1 MAQHMAI
8 EAKTPTRRGKEA
20 APAGARPGKAEGTVV
35 AVLAAISVC
44 HMLNDVIQ
52 SLIMAIYP
60 MLKSAFAL
68 DFSQIGL
75 ITFTFQC
82 TASLLQPVVG
92 YYTDRYPTPYAL
104 VLGMGSSLTGLL
116 LMSVATSY
124 LMVLAAAAL
133 IGMGSSVFHPESS
146 RVARLASG
154 GRHGLAQSVFQV
166 GGNFGTAIGPL
177 LAAFIVLPY
186 GQGSLAWFSIVAL
199 LAMIMLTGI
208 GAWYGKTIKRNDK
221 AAGDELKAIS
231 DLAHSKMRRSIAI
244 LMALTFSKHFYLVS
258 ITSFYIF
265 YLIHTF
271 NLTVQ
276 SAQVYL
282 FIFLGAVVAG
292 TVIGGPI
299 GDRIGARRVI
309 WWSILGVLP
318 FTLVLPYAD
327 LFWTAVLSVFIGVI
341 LASAFPAIVVYA
353 QTLIPGRVGMVAGL
367 FFGLAFGIAG
377 IGAALLGELADWTS
391 ITLVYHVC
399 AFLPAIGLLAAFL
412 PETGKAPVHRK
423 SKSG

>member
-1 MAQHMAI
+1 MTI
-8 EAKTPTRRGKEA
+8 EARRTTLSSA
-20 APAGARPGKAEGTVV
+20 AQGPVV

-60 MLKSAFAL
+60 MLKENLAL
-68 DFSQIGL
+68 DFRQIGL
-75 ITFTFQC
+75 ITFTFQF
-82 TASLLQPVVG
+82 TASVLQPVVG
-92 YYTDRYPTPYAL
+92 YFTDRYPTPYSL
-104 VLGMGSSLTGLL
+104 VLGMASSLIGLI
-116 LMSVATSY
+116 VIAFATSY
-124 LMVLAAAAL
+124 AFVLAAAAL

-177 LAAFIVLPY
+177 FAAFIVLPY
-186 GQGSLAWFSIVAL
+186 GQHTIVWFSLVAL
-199 LAMIMLTGI
+199 IAIVILAAI
-208 GAWYGKTIKRNDK
+208 GSWYGKT
-221 AAGDELKAIS
+221 LKPKGTS
-231 DLAHSKMRRSIAI
+231 MSKEREAMAEATHGKVGRSIAI

-271 NLTVQ
+271 GLSVQ
-276 SAQVYL
+276 SAQLYL
-282 FIFLGAVVAG
+282 FMFLAAVAAG

-318 FTLVLPYAD
+318 FTLALPYVG
-327 LFWTAVLSVFIGVI
+327 LFWTAVLSVIIGVI
-341 LASAFPAIVVYA
+341 LASAFPQIVVYA
-353 QTLIPGRVGMVAGL
+353 QGLLPGRVGMVAGL

-377 IGAALLGELADWTS
+377 IGAAFLGWLADVTS
-391 ITLVYHVC
+391 IDFVYHIC

-412 PETGKAPVHRK
+412 PETAKPKRAQTRGKR
-423 SKSG
+423 

>member
-1 MAQHMAI
+1 MSI
-8 EAKTPTRRGKEA
+8 ETKRGA
-20 APAGARPGKAEGTVV
+20 AASAVQGTVV

-60 MLKSAFAL
+60 MLKENLSLNFH
-68 DFSQIGL
+68 QIGL
-75 ITFTFQC
+75 ITFTFQF
-82 TASLLQPVVG
+82 TASVLQPVVG
-92 YYTDRYPTPYAL
+92 YFTDRYPTPYSL
-104 VLGMGSSLTGLL
+104 VLGMASSLIGLIL
-116 LMSVATSY
+116 IAFASTY
-124 LMVLAAAAL
+124 LFVLGAAAL

-166 GGNFGTAIGPL
+166 GGNFGTALGPL
-177 LAAFIVLPY
+177 FAAFIVLPY
-186 GQGSLAWFSIVAL
+186 GQHTIIWFSLVAL
-199 LAMIMLTGI
+199 IGMVLLAVI
-208 GAWYGKTIKRNDK
+208 GSWYGKTLRLKRASK
-221 AAGDELKAIS
+221 AMEREAIEE
-231 DLAHSKMRRSIAI
+231 ATHGKVGRSIVI

-271 NLTVQ
+271 GVSVQ
-276 SAQVYL
+276 SAQLYL
-282 FIFLGAVVAG
+282 FLFLAAAAAG

-318 FTLVLPYAD
+318 FALALPYVG
-327 LFWTAVLSVFIGVI
+327 LFWTAVLSVIIGVI
-341 LASAFPAIVVYA
+341 LASAFPQIVVYA
-353 QTLIPGRVGMVAGL
+353 QGLLPGRVGMVAGL

-377 IGAALLGELADWTS
+377 IGAAVLGWLADVTS
-391 ITLVYHVC
+391 IAFVYHVC

-412 PETGKAPVHRK
+412 PETAKPKRAK
-423 SKSG
+423 SRAKG

>member
-1 MAQHMAI
+1 MAMD
-8 EAKTPTRRGKEA
+8 AKPA
-20 APAGARPGKAEGTVV
+20 APREDKSGGTVV

-44 HMLNDVIQ
+44 HMFNDVIQ

-60 MLKSAFAL
+60 MLKSALQL

-92 YYTDRYPTPYAL
+92 YYTDRYPTPYSL

-116 LMSVATSY
+116 LMAFATTY
-124 LMVLAAAAL
+124 VTVLAAAAL

-166 GGNFGTAIGPL
+166 GGNFGTSIGPL

-186 GQGSLAWFSIVAL
+186 GQHTLAWFSLVAL
-199 LAMIMLTGI
+199 MGMILLAGI
-208 GAWYGKTIKRNDK
+208 GTWYGRTIKRNGHR
-221 AAGDELKAIS
+221 APGRELEAIS
-231 DLAHSKMRRSIAI
+231 QLARSKVRRSIVI
-244 LMALTFSKHFYLVS
+244 LLALTFSKHFYLVS

-271 NLTVQ
+271 GISVQ
-276 SAQVYL
+276 NAQLHL

-292 TVIGGPI
+292 TVIGGPV
-299 GDRIGARRVI
+299 GDRIGTRRVI

-318 FTLVLPYAD
+318 FTLLLPYAN
-327 LFWTAVLSVFIGVI
+327 LFWTGVLSAMIGVI

-353 QTLIPGRVGMVAGL
+353 QGLIPGRVGMVAGL
-367 FFGLAFGIAG
+367 FFGVAFGIAG
-377 IGAALLGELADWTS
+377 IGAAVLGWIADQTS
-391 ITLVYHVC
+391 ITFVYHVC

-412 PETGKAPVHRK
+412 PEMVPAMPRRK
-423 SKSG
+423 EEPEQVEFR

>member
-1 MAQHMAI
+1 MAI
-8 EAKTPTRRGKEA
+8 EARSTSSG
-20 APAGARPGKAEGTVV
+20 GATERVAV
-35 AVLAAISVC
+35 AVLAAISVS

-52 SLIMAIYP
+52 SLIMSIYP
-60 MLKSAFAL
+60 MLKENLSL
-68 DFSQIGL
+68 DFGQIGL
-75 ITFTFQC
+75 ITFTFQF
-82 TASLLQPVVG
+82 TASVLQPAVG
-92 YYTDRYPTPYAL
+92 YFTDRYPTPYSL
-104 VLGMGSSLTGLL
+104 VLGMGSSLLGIILIAFA
-116 LMSVATSY
+116 SSY
-124 LMVLAAAAL
+124 LAVLGAAAL

-166 GGNFGTAIGPL
+166 GGNFGTALGPL

-186 GQGSLAWFSIVAL
+186 GQGSIAWFSVVAL
-199 LAMIMLTGI
+199 LAMVLLAGI
-208 GAWYGKTIKRNDK
+208 GVWYGKT
-221 AAGDELKAIS
+221 LKLNGEAPVKEREAI
-231 DLAHSKMRRSIAI
+231 AEVTHGKVGRSIAI

-271 NLTVQ
+271 GLSVQ
-276 SAQVYL
+276 SAQLYL
-282 FIFLGAVVAG
+282 FIFLGAVAAG

-318 FTLVLPYAD
+318 FTLLLPYAD
-327 LFWTAVLSVFIGVI
+327 LFWTAVLSVIIGLI
-341 LASAFPAIVVYA
+341 LASAFPAILVYA
-353 QTLIPGRVGMVAGL
+353 QGLIPGRVGMVAGL

-377 IGAALLGELADWTS
+377 IGAAFLGWLADVTS
-391 ITLVYHVC
+391 IDFVYHIC

-412 PETGKAPVHRK
+412 PETAKPKVPATRGKR
-423 SKSG
+423 

>member
-1 MAQHMAI
+1 MAT
-8 EAKTPTRRGKEA
+8 EARTRASRRPKAVRGSRA
-20 APAGARPGKAEGTVV
+20 AGGTAVV
-35 AVLAAISVC
+35 VLAAISVC
-44 HMLNDVIQ
+44 HMLNDIIQ

-60 MLKSAFAL
+60 MLKMAFAL
-68 DFSQIGL
+68 DFGQIGF

-82 TASLLQPVVG
+82 TASLLQPIVG
-92 YYTDRYPTPYAL
+92 YYTDRYPTPYSL
-104 VLGMGSSLTGLL
+104 VMGMGSSLLGLL
-116 LMSVATSY
+116 LMAMASSY
-124 LMVLAAAAL
+124 AMVLAAAAL

-177 LAAFIVLPY
+177 LAAFIVLPH
-186 GQGSLAWFSIVAL
+186 GQKSLAWFSGVAL
-199 LAMIMLTGI
+199 LAMVLLAAI
-208 GAWYGKTIKRNDK
+208 GSWYGKTIKVNNAK
-221 AAGDELKAIS
+221 PPSEGEAIAALQRGTVA
-231 DLAHSKMRRSIAI
+231 RSVGI

-271 NLTVQ
+271 ALSVQ
-276 SAQVYL
+276 SAQLYL
-282 FIFLGAVVAG
+282 FLFLGAVVAG

-299 GDRIGARRVI
+299 GDRIGTRRVI

-318 FTLVLPYAD
+318 FTLILPYAD
-327 LFWTAVLSVFIGVI
+327 LFWTAVLSMIIGVI

-353 QTLIPGRVGMVAGL
+353 QGLLPGRVGMVAGL

-377 IGAALLGELADWTS
+377 IGAALLGELADLTS
-391 ITLVYHVC
+391 ITFVYHVC
-399 AFLPAIGLLAAFL
+399 AFLPALGLLAAFL
-412 PETGKAPVHRK
+412 PEMAPKRAARPLRRA
-423 SKSG
+423 